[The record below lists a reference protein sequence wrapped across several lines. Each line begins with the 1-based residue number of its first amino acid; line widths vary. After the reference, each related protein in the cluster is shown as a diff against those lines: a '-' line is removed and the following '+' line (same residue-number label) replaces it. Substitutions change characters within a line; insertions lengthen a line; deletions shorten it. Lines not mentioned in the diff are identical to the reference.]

1 MSSFDKY
8 RAYDIQ
14 GNRRP
19 TPCIFIVLATP
30 PKIVRIH
37 TLLGHNGGVEGFDDL
52 ISWEETL
59 AGKLGWEVAR
69 DVNEIERTGKN
80 LPVSCW
86 APLALFF
93 FLPISIIWEVE
104 SRSNQDCASARL
116 KRCSRMNCNS
126 LIEAEEQSSKT
137 CRLFSNERG
146 RYFRWKD
153 HVTVGSCIAVWWW
166 SWHEGVVE
174 HGIWSHELIDTKAAS
189 WRQLDVIWWD
199 DS

>member
-1 MSSFDKY
+1 MRLASNSDERIESRSAICSARILSLIIEHKLDKLVSEEVSSFDKY

-116 KRCSRMNCNS
+116 KRCSRM
-126 LIEAEEQSSKT
+126 LLQ
-137 CRLFSNERG
+137 LFNRG
-146 RYFRWKD
+146 
-153 HVTVGSCIAVWWW
+153 
-166 SWHEGVVE
+166 
-174 HGIWSHELIDTKAAS
+174 
-189 WRQLDVIWWD
+189 WRTIFQDMSTLQ
-199 DS
+199 